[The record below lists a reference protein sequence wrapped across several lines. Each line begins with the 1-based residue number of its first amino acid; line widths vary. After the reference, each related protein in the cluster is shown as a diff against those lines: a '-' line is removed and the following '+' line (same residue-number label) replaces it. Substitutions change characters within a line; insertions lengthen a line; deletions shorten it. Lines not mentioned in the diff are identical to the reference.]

1 MSDARGVAAEAAV
14 ALRRVP
20 RAVWC
25 VVALHFVVLGL
36 YTVALPTFRAPDEAS
51 HFDIVRVME
60 HGVVYPAYDGRQI
73 DTGLL
78 RAVEDVHI
86 ERRSAHLTVAEAV
99 PRGQRGSVESLR
111 SDRSTT
117 FNQIPQHPPLYYTVV
132 GWSLRGLDLVLPGD
146 PFGSYDT
153 ELGVARLLS
162 VLFVAPL
169 PLCVWWTARRLRAGA
184 RAALAASVLPL
195 AVPQLQQIGAAV
207 NNDTLFIGVSG
218 LFVVAVAR
226 IVTGDVRRRMIVT
239 AGVLCGLALFT
250 KAFAFVYPPVLLAAL
265 LVGRRGARTGR
276 VRSSDVV
283 AALVPAFLAGGW
295 WWAANV
301 VRFGELSPSVEFR
314 KRLDH
319 VPAGFVADYGYWARE
334 AARRIG
340 LTFFGNF
347 GWYETWIPVG
357 VMQVGWVCLAVV
369 CLAPL
374 VPIRRP
380 RDGAGWR
387 GPTVAQ
393 QLVVLLPLLLGAVFV
408 YANAARLYGH
418 SGQLV
423 LTQGRYVFGGL
434 VGVFAV
440 AGVLLQRARLRGAP
454 ILALLVAVCMQCFA
468 ARAILSYY
476 WGPATAGLGG
486 QFRALLA
493 WSPWP
498 PVFVVGGLIALGAA
512 FVATCHALVGSR

>member
-25 VVALHFVVLGL
+25 VVALHAVVLGL

-51 HFDIVRVME
+51 HFDVVRVME
-60 HGVVYPAYDGRQI
+60 HGVVYPAYDGRLI

-78 RAVEDVHI
+78 GAVDHLHI
-86 ERRSAHLTVAEAV
+86 DRRSAHLTVEEAR
-99 PRGQRGSVESLR
+99 PRGERGSVESLR
-111 SDRSTT
+111 RDRSTT
-117 FNQIPQHPPLYYTVV
+117 YNQIPQHPPLYYTAV
-132 GWSLRGLDLVLPGD
+132 GWTLRTLDLLLPGD

-153 ELGVARLLS
+153 ELGAARVLS
-162 VLFVAPL
+162 LLFVAPL
-169 PLCVWWTARRLRAGA
+169 PLFVWWTARRLRAGP
-184 RAALAASVLPL
+184 RAALAASILPL

-207 NNDTLFIGVSG
+207 NNDTLFIGISG

-226 IVTGDVRRRMIVT
+226 IATGDVRRRMLIT

-250 KAFAFVYPPVLLAAL
+250 KAFAFVYPPVLLAAAF
-265 LVGRRGARTGR
+265 VGRRRFEPR
-276 VRSSDVV
+276 D
-283 AALVPAFLAGGW
+283 AASTLVPAFLAGGW
-295 WWAANV
+295 WWLANL

-314 KRLDH
+314 KRLDR
-319 VPAGFVADYGYWARE
+319 VPAGFHADYGYWLRE
-334 AARRIG
+334 AVRRIG

-357 VMQVGWVCLAVV
+357 VMQIGWVCLAVV
-369 CLAPL
+369 CIAPF
-374 VPIRRP
+374 VPIRR
-380 RDGAGWR
+380 G

-393 QLVVLLPLLLGAVFV
+393 QLVVLAPLVLGAVFV

-434 VGVFAV
+434 VGVFAL
-440 AGVLLQRARLRGAP
+440 AGVLFQRVRLQVAP
-454 ILALLVAVCMQCFA
+454 VVALLAAVCMQCFA

-476 WGPATAGLGG
+476 WGPATASLGG

-498 PVFVVGGLIALGAA
+498 PMFVAGALAALVLA
-512 FVATCHALVGSR
+512 FVATCHALVGQR